1 MNKVEISGNLTRDPE
16 FTQHG
21 GTTIATFSIAET
33 DFKQYTS
40 YIDVK
45 CFNDVAKSLT
55 YKKGDLILVTGY
67 IRQERWKTGEG
78 ENRSKQWIIAK
89 NIELKYYAKGNK
101 PEQGSA
107 SVGNQ
112 GVQPNLPIKASE

>member
-21 GTTIATFSIAET
+21 STTIATFSIAET

-45 CFNDVAKSLT
+45 CFNDVAKSL
-55 YKKGDLILVTGY
+55 K
-67 IRQERWKTGEG
+67 
-78 ENRSKQWIIAK
+78 
-89 NIELKYYAKGNK
+89 
-101 PEQGSA
+101 
-107 SVGNQ
+107 
-112 GVQPNLPIKASE
+112 